1 MRAKVGILALVV
13 FLFAAAVVPASAE
26 TQDVNAC
33 VERVVNGGFEAGVT
47 GWEPT
52 TNGPFALVGPALPR
66 TGALGA
72 ILGARNNAD
81 DRLEQAIAL
90 PAGKAATLRFW
101 WHMLTEEPDH
111 PWDTLEVTIKP
122 AGAAESIRLV
132 RITDGDIQGQWREAV
147 FSLSAYAG
155 QTVEL
160 SFRAQTDANQPTEFY
175 VDDVSVQACDAPALT
190 KRLMLPLIMR

>member
-1 MRAKVGILALVV
+1 MRVKVAFLLTVVVLV
-13 FLFAAAVVPASAE
+13 AGAVVPAFAE
-26 TQDVNAC
+26 DAAVNAC
-33 VERVVNGGFEAGVT
+33 AERVINGGFEAGVT

-66 TGALGA
+66 SGALGA

-81 DRLEQAIAL
+81 DRLEQVIAL
-90 PAGKAATLRFW
+90 PGGQTATLRFW

-122 AGAAESIRLV
+122 AGSAESIRLI
-132 RITDGDIQGQWREAV
+132 RITDGDVQGQWRESV
-147 FSLSAYAG
+147 VSLSQYAG

-160 SFRAQTDANQPTEFY
+160 SFRAETDTNQPTEFY
-175 VDDVSVQACDAPALT
+175 VDDVSVQACDPSVVA
-190 KRLMLPLIMR
+190 RRFVLPLILR

>member
-1 MRAKVGILALVV
+1 MRARVGFLALAALLMVV
-13 FLFAAAVVPASAE
+13 AVAPASAE
-26 TQDVNAC
+26 PQGINAC
-33 VERVVNGGFEAGVT
+33 AERVINGGFEAGVT
-47 GWEPT
+47 GWEAT

-72 ILGARNNAD
+72 ILGARNNAG
-81 DRLEQAIAL
+81 DRLEQIITL
-90 PAGKAATLRFW
+90 PAGKTATLRFW

-122 AGAAESIRLV
+122 AGSPESIRLI

-147 FSLSAYAG
+147 ISLNAYAG

-160 SFRAQTDANQPTEFY
+160 SFRAETDANQPTEFY
-175 VDDVSVQACDAPALT
+175 VDDVSIQACDAPALQ
-190 KRLMLPLIMR
+190 KRLMLPVILR

>member
-1 MRAKVGILALVV
+1 MRATVGFLLAVLI
-13 FLFAAAVVPASAE
+13 FAAAIVPASAE
-26 TQDVNAC
+26 TEAVNAC
-33 VERVVNGGFEAGVT
+33 AERVVNGGFEAGVT

-52 TNGPFALVGPALPR
+52 TNGPFALVGPALPH

-72 ILGARNNAD
+72 ILGARDNAD
-81 DRLEQAIAL
+81 DRLEQAITL
-90 PAGKAATLRFW
+90 PAGKTATLRFW

-122 AGAAESIRLV
+122 AGSTESIRLI

-155 QTVEL
+155 QTIEL
-160 SFRAQTDANQPTEFY
+160 SFRGETDANQPTEFY
-175 VDDVSVQACDAPALT
+175 VDDVSVQACDASTLS
-190 KRLMLPLIMR
+190 KRLMLPFILR